1 MTNYSKTKIYR
12 IPVGDEWY
20 VGHTT
25 MRLSKRKYNH
35 KWDFEHKPNRLL
47 YRTMREL
54 GMTANDITLELIE
67 EYPCATSDEAHLRE
81 RMYIERYGTLNKNI
95 PSRSKKEYWE
105 VFKEKYNR
113 RVKCPHCDTNMMPRN
128 IKKHVNLKH
137 PNCQAQIQ
145 NQSSC

>member
-1 MTNYSKTKIYR
+1 
-12 IPVGDEWY
+12 
-20 VGHTT
+20 
-25 MRLSKRKYNH
+25 
-35 KWDFEHKPNRLL
+35 
-47 YRTMREL
+47 MREL